1 MIRLSARAWRVA
13 LFALMLGGVAFAVR
27 PLTPHVSPETWFPH
41 ADKLHHLWYFALLWW
56 MGLKAGF
63 RAGWA
68 LALGLLAYGVSIEFA
83 QSLTAGRQAE
93 GLDLVA
99 DSAGIALGWLL
110 TRRRS
115 SGQPQE
121 DRG

>member
-1 MIRLSARAWRVA
+1 MIRLPARAWRVA
-13 LFALMLGGVAFAVR
+13 LFALMLGGVAFAIR

-41 ADKLHHLWYFALLWW
+41 ADKLHHLWYFGLLWW

-63 RAGWA
+63 RAAWP
-68 LALGLLAYGVSIEFA
+68 LALGLLAYGISIEFA
-83 QSLTAGRQAE
+83 QSLTVGRQAQ

-99 DSAGIALGWLL
+99 DSAGIAVGWLA

-115 SGQPQE
+115 GREPQE
-121 DRG
+121 HRG